1 MIRIYYDSL
10 TGNVKRFV
18 EKLEKIDNYV
28 IEKILQDTVVK
39 EDSHLITYTTGIG
52 NVSTLTKKFLAKN
65 ENYKKIKTIAVS
77 GNKNWGLNFAL
88 AGDKISKKYG
98 IKLILKFELSG
109 TSLDVLKYIQKV
121 KEDENEVDIF
131 E

>member
-52 NVSTLTKKFLAKN
+52 NVSTLTK
-65 ENYKKIKTIAVS
+65 
-77 GNKNWGLNFAL
+77 NF
-88 AGDKISKKYG
+88 
-98 IKLILKFELSG
+98 
-109 TSLDVLKYIQKV
+109 
-121 KEDENEVDIF
+121 
-131 E
+131 